1 MVRYLIGA
9 RRGHGKHRVPGVGRD
24 VGGQNLGV
32 GQGDWAAPQ
41 RHQNAAALGVGGKA
55 GGGGKVGTC
64 GSSGTGRPRGTGC
77 PCRARRAGDAS
88 YSDGTVCAGGT
99 CRSGGSGSSDCSGGA
114 RSPGGSGGSSGTYSP
129 GRANC
134 PGCSGGTNGTLRT
147 SGTCRTGGT
156 CGARRAGRAVR
167 TCGAR
172 GSMNNKKTNYQL
184 KCGYVKPLRNGC

>member
-64 GSSGTGRPRGTGC
+64 GSSGTGRPRG
-77 PCRARRAGDAS
+77 
-88 YSDGTVCAGGT
+88 
-99 CRSGGSGSSDCSGGA
+99 
-114 RSPGGSGGSSGTYSP
+114 
-129 GRANC
+129 
-134 PGCSGGTNGTLRT
+134 
-147 SGTCRTGGT
+147 
-156 CGARRAGRAVR
+156 
-167 TCGAR
+167 
-172 GSMNNKKTNYQL
+172 SMNNKKTNYQL

>member
-77 PCRARRAGDAS
+77 PCRARRAGEMCIRDRPPIGHLCLRGRLRQLQPGGGKALPLVHGG
-88 YSDGTVCAGGT
+88 DEAAQRPGAAPGAEAAGAHKAGDRPDPGGRGHLPLRQTDVRRLGTGAAGGA
-99 CRSGGSGSSDCSGGA
+99 GG
-114 RSPGGSGGSSGTYSP
+114 RPGGP
-129 GRANC
+129 VC
-134 PGCSGGTNGTLRT
+134 LL
-147 SGTCRTGGT
+147 
-156 CGARRAGRAVR
+156 CGNLL
-167 TCGAR
+167 
-172 GSMNNKKTNYQL
+172 SL
-184 KCGYVKPLRNGC
+184 IHI